1 MAEVF
6 GIDFSSQDKA
16 QLVEVLTAEPVAAGS
31 GLAMVVTANIDHVVN
46 LLRDAAFR
54 TAYGTAKLATADG
67 FPVAVYARLR
77 GADLPGRVA
86 GPDLF
91 AALMPALVPGRHRP
105 FFVVSREGTGGK
117 LRDYLV
123 GRGFAPQDVGIV
135 CPPFGFERDQA
146 FSAALAWQVRA
157 HGTTHLVMG
166 VGSPKSE
173 LWFYEWREAL
183 GDCYG
188 LGIGAGIDFFVGTE
202 VRAPGWMRMLC
213 LEWFWRMAREPK
225 RLARR
230 YLLDAALFPVA
241 VWRDATGRWALAAPD
256 DRPAAG
262 GGSSPGHSTSRGGRA
277 GPAGLNERG

>member
-6 GIDFSSQDKA
+6 GIDFSSRDKDA
-16 QLVEVLTAEPVAAGS
+16 LIRTLTREPVTPGS

-46 LLRDAAFR
+46 LLRNAKFR

-91 AALMPALVPGRHRP
+91 AALMPALEPGRHRP
-105 FFVVSREGTGGK
+105 FFVVSREGTGAK
-117 LRDYLV
+117 LRAYLV
-123 GRGFAPQDVGIV
+123 GRGFAPDEVGVV
-135 CPPFGFERDQA
+135 CPPFGFEHDQE
-146 FSAALAWQVRA
+146 FSQSLAWQVQA

-173 LWFYEWREAL
+173 LWLYEWREAL
-183 GDCYG
+183 GDCYA

-202 VRAPGWMRMLC
+202 VRAPGWMQTLC

-230 YLLDAALFPVA
+230 YLLDAVLFPVA
-241 VWRDATGRWALAAPD
+241 VWRDATGRWALDGAGD
-256 DRPAAG
+256 KPAAG
-262 GGSSPGHSTSRGGRA
+262 SQP
-277 GPAGLNERG
+277 

>member
-6 GIDFSSQDKA
+6 GIDFSSRDKE
-16 QLVEVLTAEPVAAGS
+16 QLVEVLTAEPVAPGS
-31 GLAMVVTANIDHVVN
+31 GIAMVVTANIDHVVN
-46 LLRDAAFR
+46 LLRNAAFR
-54 TAYGTAKLATADG
+54 TAYGSAKLATADG

-105 FFVVSREGTGGK
+105 FFVVSRESTGAK
-117 LRDYLV
+117 LKDYLV
-123 GRGFAPQDVGIV
+123 GRGFSPEDVGFV
-135 CPPFGFERDQA
+135 CPSFGFEKVRDYSQ
-146 FSAALAWQVRA
+146 ALAWQIRA

-173 LWFYEWREAL
+173 LWLYEWRDAL
-183 GDCYG
+183 GDCYAM
-188 LGIGAGIDFFVGTE
+188 GIGAGIDFFVGTE
-202 VRAPGWMRMLC
+202 VRAPSWMQTLC

-230 YLLDAALFPVA
+230 YLLDAVLFPVA
-241 VWRDATGRWALAAPD
+241 VWRDATGRWGLDEPGGKSAA
-256 DRPAAG
+256 R
-262 GGSSPGHSTSRGGRA
+262 GSS
-277 GPAGLNERG
+277 